1 MRDRGY
7 PLDDVENR
15 ADLVATDHAELAG
28 HYRSAHEVGRR
39 ADDASTEELRQAFVH
54 YRALFVE
61 LLAEPSG
68 RHEVVDLT
76 DRQRTQQAPPA

>member
-1 MRDRGY
+1 M
-7 PLDDVENR
+7 DDVENR

-28 HYRSAHEVGRR
+28 HYRAAHEVGRR
-39 ADDASTEELRQAFVH
+39 ADDATTEELRQAFVH

-68 RHEVVDLT
+68 RHAGIQSTEAVDLT
-76 DRQRTQQAPPA
+76 ERERTQQAPPA